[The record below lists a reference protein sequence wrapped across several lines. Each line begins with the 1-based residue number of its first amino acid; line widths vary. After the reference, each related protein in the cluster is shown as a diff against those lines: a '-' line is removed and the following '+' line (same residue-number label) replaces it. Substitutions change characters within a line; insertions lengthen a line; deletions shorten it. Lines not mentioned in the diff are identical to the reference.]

1 MENKKFN
8 KVIEEDLYC
17 DSGEKFVIQCNQCDI
32 KESADYKAALKLLDE
47 HLKELHTESSTVQLI
62 KRMPVKVHDIE
73 VGQIDVPHDI
83 EVGQIDVPIAAYN
96 IMLERIKNPREEIE
110 RVWNDYLEV
119 FFNEGRYSDNTFN
132 LRIRLFDLTVRD
144 KDVIEKKIRQSIG
157 GN

>member
-62 KRMPVKVHDIE
+62 KRMPLKI
-73 VGQIDVPHDI
+73 HDI
-83 EVGQIDVPIAAYN
+83 EVGQIDVPIVAYN
-96 IMLERIKNPREEIE
+96 IMLERIKNPRKEIE

-119 FFNEGRYSDNTFN
+119 FFNEGSYSNNTFN
-132 LRIRLFDLTVRD
+132 LRIRLFDLIVRD

>member
-73 VGQIDVPHDI
+73 VGQIDVP
-83 EVGQIDVPIAAYN
+83 IAAYN

-119 FFNEGRYSDNTFN
+119 FFNEGPYSNNTFN

>member
-73 VGQIDVPHDI
+73 VGQIDVP
-83 EVGQIDVPIAAYN
+83 IAAYN
-96 IMLERIKNPREEIE
+96 IMLERIKNPRKEIE

>member
-73 VGQIDVPHDI
+73 VGQIDVP
-83 EVGQIDVPIAAYN
+83 IAAYN
-96 IMLERIKNPREEIE
+96 IMLERIKNPRKEIE

-119 FFNEGRYSDNTFN
+119 FFNEGRYSNNTFN
-132 LRIRLFDLTVRD
+132 LRIRLFDLIVRD

>member
-73 VGQIDVPHDI
+73 VGQIDVP
-83 EVGQIDVPIAAYN
+83 IAAYN

>member
-73 VGQIDVPHDI
+73 VGQIDVP
-83 EVGQIDVPIAAYN
+83 IAAYN

-119 FFNEGRYSDNTFN
+119 FFNEGRYSNNTFN